1 MHRNLRNSLMATSS
15 LMALML
21 ISGWSLAEPRPL
33 LQGQT
38 AGHGMLETSL
48 AQSQYLYQ
56 SDQQFSA
63 HPNSEKSE
71 KAEPPVALA
80 RPSDW
85 ITAPQPPAQADK
97 PPTPGL
103 RF

>member
-1 MHRNLRNSLMATSS
+1 MHRNLRSSLMANST

-21 ISGWSLAEPRPL
+21 VNSWAFAEPLPL
-33 LQGQT
+33 LQGQI

-48 AQSQYLYQ
+48 AQSQHLYQ
-56 SDQQFSA
+56 SSPQFSA
-63 HPNSEKSE
+63 RPSPEKS
-71 KAEPPVALA
+71 EPPVALA

-85 ITAPQPPAQADK
+85 ISAPQPPDQADK